1 MFVGCMWASE
11 YVELL
16 PTLGLPDTGTNVSTG
31 AHMAFWLP
39 GCRLRHGWLAAS
51 VCWVMSCCVMT
62 PIPVMWQQLL
72 LLLCAGHQVLLPPPW
87 SEPHT

>member
-31 AHMAFWLP
+31 AHMAGFLASWLP
-39 GCRLRHGWLAAS
+39 PAAWLAGCLS
-51 VCWVMSCCVMT
+51 V
-62 PIPVMWQQLL
+62 LGDE
-72 LLLCAGHQVLLPPPW
+72 LLCDDA
-87 SEPHT
+87 HTCDVAAAAAAALRWAPGPAPASME